1 MHIIKS
7 LQRKIYK
14 NAVEKGLWDDTTVI
28 DVAEHIIDE
37 CDEFIEAINEN
48 KMFYRVNGE
57 PCGIAIEL
65 ADIVILALCLAEK
78 LNIDLYE
85 FIKIKHDYNTVRTW
99 D

>member
-14 NAVEKGLWDDTTVI
+14 NAVEKGLWNNTSII
-28 DVAEHIIDE
+28 DVADHIQDE
-37 CDEFIEAINEN
+37 CDELIYEIKSN
-48 KMFYRVNGE
+48 KIFYIVRGK
-57 PCGIAIEL
+57 PCGMAIEL

-85 FIKIKHDYNTVRTW
+85 FIKIKHDYNTVRAW